1 MDIGNFPEFAFHLLE
16 ILSLIFAGLL
26 TLAVVAIVYMY
37 IVDINQT
44 EQTIRRNYPVIG
56 RLRYKFEHLGEFF
69 RQYFF
74 AQDREELPFNRAQ
87 RAWVYRAAKNVDSTI
102 AFGSTRS
109 LDKPGDLLFLNDPF
123 PTLEDE
129 AQEASSV
136 TIGPYANS
144 PFITNSIYNIS
155 GMSFGALSVPAVTA
169 LSTGAKKA
177 GIWMNTGEGGL
188 SPYHLQGGCDIVF
201 QIGTAKYGVRDNA
214 GKLCDTKLREV
225 AAHDQVRMFE
235 IKMSQGAKPGKGGIL
250 PGEKVSAEIAKI
262 RGIPEGEDSISPNG
276 HPDIRNIDDLLDM
289 IARVRKVTGK
299 PVGFKAV
306 IGTSDWLEELC
317 QKIHS
322 RGIESAPDFIT
333 VDSADGGTGAA
344 PQSLMDY
351 MGTPLKRSLP
361 KVINILTSYNLKD
374 RIKVICSG
382 KMVNPSDVATALCM
396 GADFIVSARGFM
408 FALGCIQ
415 ALQCNK
421 NTCPTGITTHNAKLQ
436 KGLIP
441 SNKAERVASFVK
453 NMKKEV
459 GIIAHS
465 CGVVEPRKLN
475 RSHAEL
481 INERGIPMPMSEVYP
496 LPDIKTQ
503 YINTD
508 QLKKP

>member
-1 MDIGNFPEFAFHLLE
+1 MEIIADFAYGFLEF
-16 ILSLIFAGLL
+16 LSLAFAAGL
-26 TLAVVAIVYMY
+26 AVIVVAVIYMY
-37 IVDINQT
+37 IVDVNQS

-87 RAWVYRAAKNVDSTI
+87 RAWVYRAAKNVDSTV
-102 AFGSTRS
+102 AFGSTRP
-109 LDKPGDLLFLNDPF
+109 LDKPGDLLFLNCPF
-123 PTLEDE
+123 PTLEEE
-129 AQEASSV
+129 AEEASFV
-136 TIGPYANS
+136 TIGPYAKQ
-144 PFITNSIYNIS
+144 PYVTNSIYNIS
-155 GMSFGALSVPAVTA
+155 GMSFGALSVPAVKA

-177 GIWMNTGEGGL
+177 GVWMNTGEGGL
-188 SPYHLQGGCDIVF
+188 SSYHLQGGCDIVF
-201 QIGTAKYGVRDNA
+201 QIGTAKYGVRDEH
-214 GKLCDTKLREV
+214 GQLSDEKLKEI
-225 AAHDQVRMFE
+225 ASHEQVKMFE

-250 PGEKVSAEIAKI
+250 PGEKVTEEIAAI
-262 RGIPEGEDSISPNG
+262 RGIVVGHDSISPNG

-289 IARVRKVTGK
+289 IHRVREVTGK

-306 IGTSDWLEELC
+306 IGTSEWIKELC
-317 QKIHS
+317 LKIHE

-333 VDSADGGTGAA
+333 IDSADGGTGAA

-361 KVINILTSYNLKD
+361 KVIDILLRYNLKD
-374 RIKVICSG
+374 RVKVICSG
-382 KMVNPSDVATALCM
+382 KMVNPSDVAYALCI

-421 NTCPTGITTHNAKLQ
+421 NTCPTGITTHDPKLQ
-436 KGLIP
+436 QGLIP
-441 SNKAERVASFVK
+441 ANKAERVAYFVK
-453 NMKKEV
+453 NMRKEL

-465 CGVVEPRKLN
+465 CGVVEPRKLG

-481 INERGIPMPMSEVYP
+481 VNELGIPMPMSEVYP
-496 LPDIKTQ
+496 MPEVKKEF
-503 YINTD
+503 INTEA
-508 QLKKP
+508 L